1 LPPSDLALTTAAA
14 GGAADGAADGGGAEE
29 AVAFAVGAAVA
40 VGAVADGADG
50 ANVGAAEAGG
60 VRTGVA
66 DVAPVHAA
74 TTAIMTMSAP
84 LAAYERTPE
93 RLRSAAAG
101 PTERATRVLI
111 VAMNPFTGVLL
122 AGSSIL
128 PIRPAHR
135 CRFFSV
141 VFDQFIG

>member
-40 VGAVADGADG
+40 VGAVADGAD
-50 ANVGAAEAGG
+50 VGAAEAGG